1 MTTATERVV
10 LVGCGGMSRAW
21 LDVAKD
27 IAGLQVVGLVDLNR
41 EVAMDKAKLYN
52 LDASVVFGSLKE
64 ALAATKPNVVFDVTI
79 PAAHDAVTIE
89 ALEAGCHVLGEKPLA
104 ESMDK
109 ARRMVAAAKKARR
122 TYAVMQNRRYDA
134 NLLKAV
140 KPLRDGQ
147 IGTVEEVYGDFFIG
161 AHFGGFRAEMPYPLL
176 VDMAIHTFDVAR
188 VISDADPVAV
198 YCHSFNPGRS
208 WYKGDA
214 SATCIYEMRDKQG
227 NDIVYTYRG
236 SWCSDGKNTSWNTDW
251 RVIGSKGSL
260 LWDGAGNISGDA
272 VVPAKEQGF
281 MAEFKPVEVP
291 DITIEHSGHG
301 GCIRDFVDCIRTGRV
316 PQTHCE
322 DNIKSLAM
330 VFAAIESAE
339 KKQRVEVKW

>member
-1 MTTATERVV
+1 MTTVTERVV
-10 LVGCGGMSRAW
+10 LVGCGSMSRAW
-21 LDVAKD
+21 LDTAKQ
-27 IAGLQVVGLVDLNR
+27 IEGLEIVGLVDLNR
-41 EVAMDKAKLYN
+41 DVALDKARLYE
-52 LDASVVFGSLKE
+52 LDDSVVFSSLKD
-64 ALAATKPNVVFDVTI
+64 AIAATKPNVVFDVTI

-89 ALEAGCHVLGEKPLA
+89 ALKAGCHVLGEKPLA

-109 ARRMVAAAKKARR
+109 ARSMVAAAKKAGK

-147 IGTVEEVYGDFFIG
+147 IGTVEELYGDFFLG

-176 VDMAIHTFDVAR
+176 IDMAIHTFDVAR
-188 VISDADPVAV
+188 VLSNADPVAV

-208 WYKGDA
+208 WYQGDA
-214 SATCIYEMRDKQG
+214 SATCIYEMRDAQG

-236 SWCSDGKNTSWNTDW
+236 SWCADGKNTSWNTDW
-251 RVIGSKGSL
+251 RIIGSAGSL
-260 LWDGAGNISGDA
+260 LWDGGDKIAGD
-272 VVPAKEQGF
+272 VVEPTQEQGF
-281 MAEFKPVEVP
+281 IAQFKPVELVDVP
-291 DITIEHSGHG
+291 LEHGGHA
-301 GCIRDFVDCIRTGRV
+301 GCIRDFIDCIRTGRV